1 MEENSR
7 PESRL
12 GMSFS
17 VIRGRLLIHHATIIE
32 LGEPEYIRFLY
43 NDSKKRVAIQS
54 CEKIDRDNF
63 AVPKTVP
70 GGRFQ
75 FELNSSSFLSIIYK
89 KCGWRSDQTYVVYG
103 TVYPE
108 HRLVEFR
115 LDDAKII
122 SENQFVD
129 PENLDGLRWKQNV

>member
-1 MEENSR
+1 MQENSR

-17 VIRGRLLIHHATIIE
+17 VARGRLLIHHATIIE

-43 NDSKKRVAIQS
+43 NDSRKRVAVQS
-54 CEKIDRDNF
+54 CEKIDRDSF

-75 FELNSSSFLSIIYK
+75 FELNSSPFLAIIYK
-89 KCGWRSDQTYVVYG
+89 KCGWKPGQSYVVYG
-103 TVYPE
+103 TSYPE
-108 HRLVEFR
+108 HHLVEFR
-115 LDDAKII
+115 LDDAREIAE
-122 SENQFVD
+122 SQFVD
-129 PENLDGLRWKQNV
+129 PENADVMQ